1 MNQTEDTNPIRVE
14 NKTNKKTKN
23 KKSTAWILLGIL
35 VMILLILLGAFWG
48 YQNGINR
55 RVANEESTVLARAAE
70 QYELALSDFE
80 NDRIQMAEQRI
91 EYVLSLDPTYPGAAE
106 LLRQVLIKSNT
117 LPTSSVPTQ
126 VVALEPTFTP
136 TPDFRG
142 EEEIYNAIVELMK
155 QSLWDEAIMAVN
167 ALREKNLDYRAIDV
181 DGFYY
186 IALRNRGVEKIGG
199 GNLEPGIYDLSLAE
213 RFAPLDGSSDGIRNW
228 ARLYLTGAS
237 FWEVNWEQVIVYF
250 SQIQPTYPNLRDGS
264 GMTAT
269 ERYRT
274 ALYRYGDQLAAA
286 GDFCLAKDYYYLS
299 LAVVNDPILE
309 PTAINLVDLCEGGI
323 EQGDKTPSAPIQE
336 PSEIPT
342 EQPTEFIPTPTPEII
357 EPTEE
362 TPIVTE
368 TTQPTP

>member
-1 MNQTEDTNPIRVE
+1 MNLTEDTNPILVNI
-14 NKTNKKTKN
+14 NKDKKTKDRKN
-23 KKSTAWILLGIL
+23 VAWILLGFLLMVL
-35 VMILLILLGAFWG
+35 VILLGAFWG
-48 YQNGINR
+48 YQNGITR

-70 QYELALSDFE
+70 QYELALSDYE
-80 NDRIQMAEQRI
+80 NDRIQMAKQRI
-91 EYVLSLDPTYPGAAE
+91 EYVISLDLTYPGASE
-106 LLRQVLIKSNT
+106 LLRQVLVKANT

-126 VVALEPTFTP
+126 VIALEPTFTP

-155 QSLWDEAIMAVN
+155 QSLWEETIMAIN
-167 ALREKNLDYRAIDV
+167 ALREKNLDYRAIEV

-213 RFAPLDGSSDGIRNW
+213 KFAPLDGSSEGIRNW

-264 GMTAT
+264 GMTAK
-269 ERYRT
+269 ERYRI

-286 GDFCLAKDYYYLS
+286 GDFCMAKDYYYMS
-299 LAVVNDPILE
+299 LAVVNDPVLE
-309 PTAINLVDLCEGGI
+309 PTAINMVDLCEGGI
-323 EQGDKTPSAPIQE
+323 EQGEKTPSAPIE
-336 PSEIPT
+336 EPT
-342 EQPTEFIPTPTPEII
+342 EVPTEVPTEFTPTPTPEIV

-368 TTQPTP
+368 PTP